1 MASLTRCPKCNYQRT
16 QTDVAPE
23 WQCPSCQVVYAKAA
37 QSTADCGRVYP
48 PSTAPRPATGRSG
61 LAIGNYV
68 AKICF
73 VLVFVAVVYGG
84 YIFSLK
90 MDMQHVEP
98 SAVVVADKTVVVYST
113 ARCGYCRKVK
123 QFLDEKKIPFE
134 EYDIEK
140 SDKGKE
146 DFEKMKGI
154 GVPIVVVGDKV
165 LQGYDEKALLSLL
178 KYKRIINPF

>member
-1 MASLTRCPKCNYQRT
+1 MIRCPKCNHQRKP
-16 QTDVAPE
+16 TDVAPE

-37 QSTADCGRVYP
+37 QSTADYGRAYYP
-48 PSTAPRPATGRSG
+48 SSTTVSVATGHSD
-61 LAIGNYV
+61 LAIGSYV

-73 VLVFVAVVYGG
+73 LIGVIALFYGG
-84 YIFSLK
+84 YFFSLK
-90 MDMQHVEP
+90 MDMHRVDP
-98 SAVVVADKTVVVYST
+98 SAVVVASKTVVVYST

-123 QFLDEKKIPFE
+123 QFLGEKRIPFE

-165 LQGYDEKALLSLL
+165 LQGYDEKALSSLL
-178 KYKRIINPF
+178 KYKGVLKPF